1 MTFKVFYV
9 LQKMKDA
16 TRPFSNGH
24 IFEQAIINE
33 FLSVL
38 LKFSVNTLDYIGK
51 LDQLWEKS

>member
-16 TRPFSNGH
+16 TCSFSNGH

-51 LDQLWEKS
+51 LDQL